1 MTAEELAERIRK
13 RKEHFCNIAVEQAIN
28 CDLVYESLE
37 GLPINVDSLSKEQL
51 LEMISKRSD
60 RDEM

>member
-1 MTAEELAERIRK
+1 MIAKEASKRIRK
-13 RKEHFCNIAVEQAIN
+13 PKERFCNIAVEQAIN

-51 LEMISKRSD
+51 LEMISKESD
-60 RDEM
+60 RD